1 MLGSS
6 LAKLELGSVWLAARG
21 LGGILFAVS
30 GSDGT
35 DSEGRLGFGR
45 ALLARLGFDGG

>member
-1 MLGSS
+1 M
-6 LAKLELGSVWLAARG
+6 AKLELVRVWLTARG
-21 LGGILFAVS
+21 LGGILFAGS

-45 ALLARLGFDGG
+45 ALLARLGFGGA